1 MKRIFALATA
11 AVLSGALLSGT
22 ALAQSAAPAAN
33 HDAGTPA
40 IATSNAN
47 NPGAPVAGANSFTRG
62 QALSRIQR
70 AGYSDVRGLIKD
82 KEGIWRGIASRGGT
96 DFHVALDYQGNV
108 VAK

>member
-1 MKRIFALATA
+1 MKRILALTTA
-11 AVLSGALLSGT
+11 AVLSSACVSGA
-22 ALAQSAAPAAN
+22 ALAQSTAPVAN
-33 HDAGTPA
+33 HNAGTPA
-40 IATSNAN
+40 VATSDTN
-47 NPGAPVAGANSFTRG
+47 NPRAPVAGANSFTRG

-82 KEGIWRGIASRGGT
+82 NEGIWRGIASRGGT